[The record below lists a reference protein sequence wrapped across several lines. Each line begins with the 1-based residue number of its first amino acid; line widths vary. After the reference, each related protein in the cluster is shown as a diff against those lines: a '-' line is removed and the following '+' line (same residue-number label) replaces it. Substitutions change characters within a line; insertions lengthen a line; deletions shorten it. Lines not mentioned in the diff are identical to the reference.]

1 MNRSRFRRLLISA
14 LVVLV
19 LVLGACAKPPTAEI
33 EAATAAVAK
42 ADADADAVQYAAPSV
57 ARAKD
62 ALARMQAAVEAKQ
75 YDSAKSLAQET
86 IQAAEKA
93 IADGASAK
101 TRARD
106 EASTLLQTVKTALA
120 ETTASLTAAARVRGI
135 GLDVAGTDREIKAAA
150 RVVEAMGADIS
161 AGNFNA
167 AITKGQNARAT
178 LGTIQQRISGAVQAM
193 SRKK

>member
-1 MNRSRFRRLLISA
+1 MKRSKFRGLLIVA
-14 LVVLV
+14 LVV

-42 ADADADAVQYAAPSV
+42 AEADADAVQYAAPSV

-62 ALARMQAAVEAKQ
+62 ALARMQAAVAAKQ

-101 TRARD
+101 IRARD
-106 EASTLLQTVKTALA
+106 ESTALLSTVKTALA
-120 ETTASLTAAARVRGI
+120 ETTASLAAAARIRGI
-135 GLDVAGTDREIKAAA
+135 SLDVAGTDREIQAAA
-150 RVVEAMGADIS
+150 RVVDAMGADVS
-161 AGNFNA
+161 ASNYNA
-167 AITKGQNARAT
+167 ALTKGQSARAT
-178 LGTIQQRISGAVQAM
+178 LGTIQQRISSAVQAAT
-193 SRKK
+193 RKK